1 MTCMVSGHWEWPNSW
16 TVTRGESPDF
26 FGRDAN
32 FTKSCGNKEWGRL
45 VKVLNMSQKEW
56 EDYKGEDESEDE
68 DGDSLLGDAS
78 FEAEMS
84 NQG

>member
-1 MTCMVSGHWEWPNSW
+1 MHGQWSLLDSYQ
-16 TVTRGESPDF
+16 RGVPRLPWQ
-26 FGRDAN
+26 GRE
-32 FTKSCGNKEWGRL
+32 FRQVL
-45 VKVLNMSQKEW
+45 RQQRVKVLDISQKEW
-56 EDYKGEDESEDE
+56 EDYKGEDE

>member
-1 MTCMVSGHWEWPNSW
+1 MTCMVSGHSW

-26 FGRDAN
+26 LGRDAN
-32 FTKSCGNKEWGRL
+32 FAKSCGNKEWGRL

>member
-1 MTCMVSGHWEWPNSW
+1 MHGHWEWPNSW

-45 VKVLNMSQKEW
+45 VKVLDMSEKEW
-56 EDYKGEDESEDE
+56 EEYTGENESEDDE
-68 DGDSLLGDAS
+68 DGESLLGDSS
-78 FEAEMS
+78 FEAEENLES

>member
-1 MTCMVSGHWEWPNSW
+1 MHGHWEWPNSW
-16 TVTRGESPDF
+16 TVTRGQSPDF

-32 FTKSCGNKEWGRL
+32 FTKSCGNKEWGGWSR
-45 VKVLNMSQKEW
+45 SQKEW

-68 DGDSLLGDAS
+68 DGESLLGDAS

>member
-1 MTCMVSGHWEWPNSW
+1 MPCMVTGSGPTPGRLPEGSPQTSLAG
-16 TVTRGESPDF
+16 TRISPSP
-26 FGRDAN
+26 AA
-32 FTKSCGNKEWGRL
+32 TKSGGGWSR
-45 VKVLNMSQKEW
+45 SQKEW

-84 NQG
+84 NRG